1 MSFEPKKEYK
11 ERTSMHISGEG
22 IPRSNLQ
29 CKGPEAQS
37 VWGFGRMKS
46 VFLSREVG

>member
-1 MSFEPKKEYK
+1 MH
-11 ERTSMHISGEG
+11 MHISGEG
-22 IPRSNLQ
+22 IREGTSSARVLR
-29 CKGPEAQS
+29 QS